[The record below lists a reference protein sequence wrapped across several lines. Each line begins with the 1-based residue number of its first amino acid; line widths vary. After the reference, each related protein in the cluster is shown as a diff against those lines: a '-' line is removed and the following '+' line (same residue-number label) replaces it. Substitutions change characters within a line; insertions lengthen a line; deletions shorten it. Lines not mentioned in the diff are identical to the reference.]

1 MNDQAPTNKEIE
13 RFKKLHQK
21 RREILALPAGEAL
34 DHILGHPQPAA
45 LVHSFPESDFYFLMH
60 DIGPEDSLPLLQLAS
75 KRQWE
80 YIIDLEAWDRDRI
93 DTASLPRW
101 LSLLQEADPKRF
113 VHWCLQEKLEL
124 IEFYLFKNIEVRI
137 LEHDQD
143 PSDFGDGFV
152 TLDSTYYVRFIEHPP
167 EPQTGQLTDDQRI
180 EFLKK
185 FLGHL
190 STHDHK
196 IYQQVLLEATHV
208 ILSETEEENYH
219 WRNVRL
225 AEKGFLPFDEA
236 VGIYQPLKV
245 EDLESKSARPVRGS
259 SQEFSL
265 LPVPEYP
272 FRLLEQNSHFARALR
287 TIQPGDVLQEIQI
300 EFANLCNQII
310 VADNKT
316 IRDRNELTVIVK
328 KACSYVSIGLERLS
342 GFSPSIDPAK
352 AATLI
357 NRHSVGQI
365 FRLGFGQALE
375 LKWQAEKWFAQCWF
389 AGRGLRLTFWGEQWL
404 GVLGGLLIKKPLF
417 YDNYRSGVLYR
428 EFESSEDILE
438 TTAIFDQI
446 KEMDNLLSR
455 VSINLRSLSS
465 YGFITFKNLILTLW
479 AAHECKRTNNK
490 LEPIPVNEF
499 ISFYKEFLPGKPGPA
514 AIEQRRV
521 PLQMKETFLNW
532 LAADSGL
539 SKNEIVEKTGPTF
552 EALFKELEEEYGQ
565 VAAEDLAAEHV
576 NLFLLE

>member
-1 MNDQAPTNKEIE
+1 MNDQAPTKKEIE
-13 RFKKLHQK
+13 RFKELQQK
-21 RREILALPAGEAL
+21 RREILSLPTREAL
-34 DHILGHPQPAA
+34 DRILEHPQPAG

-80 YIIDLEAWDRDRI
+80 YIIDLEVWDRDRI

-113 VHWCLQEKLEL
+113 IQWCLQEKLDI
-124 IEFYLFKNIEVRI
+124 IEFYLYKNIEMRI

-152 TLDSTYYVRFIEHPP
+152 TLDSTYYVRFIEHPL

-196 IYQQVLLEATHV
+196 TYQQVLLEATHV

-245 EDLESKSARPVRGS
+245 EDLESKSAQPVRGFR
-259 SQEFSL
+259 QEISL

-272 FRLLEQNSHFARALR
+272 IKLLEQNSHFARALR
-287 TIQPGDVLQEIQI
+287 TIQPGGMLQEIQI

-316 IRDRNELTVIVK
+316 IRDRNELTAIVK

-342 GFSPSIDPAK
+342 GFSPSIDPSK
-352 AATLI
+352 TATLI

-375 LKWQAEKWFAQCWF
+375 LKWQAEKWFSECWF

-428 EFESSEDILE
+428 EFESSEDIFE
-438 TTAIFDQI
+438 SAAIFNQI

-465 YGFITFKNLILTLW
+465 YGFITYKNLILTLW
-479 AAHECKRTNNK
+479 AAHECNRTTNK
-490 LEPIPVNEF
+490 LEPIPLKEF
-499 ISFYKEFLPGKPGPA
+499 ISFYKELLPGKPEPA

-521 PLQMKETFLNW
+521 PLQVKETFLNW

-552 EALFKELEEEYGQ
+552 EALFKELEEEYER
-565 VAAEDLAAEHV
+565 VAAEDLVAEHV